1 MVRILHTLA
10 TSIQSNVLESKNTFM
25 SLNQAFHIRVLMGRE
40 IMCNHRVLELATD
53 VSCTVHPWSSCKN
66 LWDFWDFQQLL
77 LMGVGYCRPCGL
89 QQEQTIQRP
98 GYALFFRLFRLIRF
112 IPFPSFIIIP
122 TETNPTPVSCDIAR
136 LCLRSWSWW
145 SSKMSRG
152 KRLTRDWPPNEWATI
167 RLPSCSTQ
175 DRCEQT
181 KKARGWNWKS
191 SDTVLSN
198 MKSKAPKTD

>member
-1 MVRILHTLA
+1 MSHAPCTHGVLARIFKTFEI
-10 TSIQSNVLESKNTFM
+10 SSNCCSWVW
-25 SLNQAFHIRVLMGRE
+25 G
-40 IMCNHRVLELATD
+40 
-53 VSCTVHPWSSCKN
+53 
-66 LWDFWDFQQLL
+66 
-77 LMGVGYCRPCGL
+77 RPCGL

-167 RLPSCSTQ
+167 VCRAAQLQ

-198 MKSKAPKTD
+198 MKSKAPKTDEF